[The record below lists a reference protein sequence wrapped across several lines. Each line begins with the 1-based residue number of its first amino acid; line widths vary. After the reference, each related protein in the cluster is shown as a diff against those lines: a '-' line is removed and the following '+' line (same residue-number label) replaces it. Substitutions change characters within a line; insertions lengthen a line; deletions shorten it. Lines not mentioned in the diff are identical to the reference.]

1 MGQEMPARQPA
12 SPCPRFPLSRFAL
25 LPLLLVLL
33 FVPNELQLRVRASAH
48 MQKIWSKN
56 SLKILPFGANFRLET
71 TPAEMHKIT
80 AAPPSA
86 TAPGGALEAPLA
98 APKYGTLI
106 PNRIFVGGISGD
118 TTEADL
124 TRVFS
129 AYGTVKSTK
138 IIVDRAGVSKGYG
151 FVTFETEQEA
161 QRLQADGECVVLR
174 DRKLNIA
181 PAIKKQP
188 NPLQSIV
195 TTNGAVY
202 YTTTPPAPI
211 SNIPM
216 DQFAAAVYPPDT
228 QPQMPHHAPPHA
240 AWEFDDGSNNNNRS
254 NSKSNISVTNWRMSM

>member
-1 MGQEMPARQPA
+1 
-12 SPCPRFPLSRFAL
+12 
-25 LPLLLVLL
+25 
-33 FVPNELQLRVRASAH
+33 
-48 MQKIWSKN
+48 
-56 SLKILPFGANFRLET
+56 
-71 TPAEMHKIT
+71 MHKIA
-80 AAPPSA
+80 AAPPPA
-86 TAPGGALEAPLA
+86 AAPAGALEAPLA
-98 APKYGTLI
+98 GPKYGTLI
-106 PNRIFVGGISGD
+106 PNRIFVGGIRWVSSSNFLQHIANKVLHFSGD

-195 TTNGAVY
+195 ATNGAVY

-216 DQFAAAVYPPDT
+216 DQFAAAVYPPVTDFT
-228 QPQMPHHAPPHA
+228 AAGVPAIYPPSAMQYQPFYQYYSVPMNVPTIWPQNYQENHSPLLHSPSTNPQHQQPQPSNAWPDYDDHHLH
-240 AWEFDDGSNNNNRS
+240 R
-254 NSKSNISVTNWRMSM
+254 NI